1 MDDDRNDG
9 LKFGDGVNFNDPDDP
24 YSSDLGFL
32 EADEYPDDIIP
43 SNKKRKVEP
52 SVIPSVIPSVGI
64 EEPIKY
70 TSISATEPSKRPS
83 ELFGPHKVKEFKEMI
98 DKNKQKKPYGVTK
111 KEFAGISHKN
121 QADFNA
127 NWNPSQANALSSL
140 EDQQQYDEQ
149 ELADEE
155 NRFREI
161 GLSLKRKRE
170 GGKRKT
176 SKRKTSKRKTGKRKT
191 GKRKTGKRKT
201 GKRKTS
207 KRR

>member
-1 MDDDRNDG
+1 MDNDNRNDG

-52 SVIPSVIPSVGI
+52 NVIPSVGI

-98 DKNKQKKPYGVTK
+98 DKNKQKNHMELQKKNLLVFLTK
-111 KEFAGISHKN
+111 IKQI
-121 QADFNA
+121 
-127 NWNPSQANALSSL
+127 
-140 EDQQQYDEQ
+140 
-149 ELADEE
+149 
-155 NRFREI
+155 
-161 GLSLKRKRE
+161 
-170 GGKRKT
+170 
-176 SKRKTSKRKTGKRKT
+176 
-191 GKRKTGKRKT
+191 
-201 GKRKTS
+201 
-207 KRR
+207 